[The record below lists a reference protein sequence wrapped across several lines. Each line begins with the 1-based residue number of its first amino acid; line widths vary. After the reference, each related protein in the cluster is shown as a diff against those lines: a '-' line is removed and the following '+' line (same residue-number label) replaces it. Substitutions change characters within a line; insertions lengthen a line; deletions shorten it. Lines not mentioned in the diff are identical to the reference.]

1 MESPSSKRRRI
12 SVAAIRNSGPRGGRS
27 RPQRTRQAADG
38 SAGGSSSSSTP
49 KATGLSNIRQ
59 KILTQLLTLLHKDQH
74 SASARALPGS
84 PAASAAGAGTTPSPP
99 PPPPP
104 SDAAEG
110 GGTGGGGGVSS
121 EEGDGDGDGDGDSD
135 DEFGFLPLPAIHDL
149 PDDDK
154 QTATDLAAEIESCGH
169 DLHHAKG
176 KYKQRMQSIIFNLQ
190 RYKGLRTRVLSGEME
205 PRQLCAASSA
215 EMQMHSTSKSEAS
228 MLARILSAGASKAT
242 LPSGSLTVKVDK
254 KEGGTK
260 MEWFAGK
267 DDDDDENAH
276 ERAMGRHVA
285 AELPPGAHEAE
296 AEAAGAKSSP
306 GWGRRKASAAAGR
319 GGDEGGDAHSSGSGD
334 DSPRRR
340 ASQTAGAI
348 HSGRDVRR
356 DWDSDQAHAHAHGG
370 PTRADAAQAAWKS
383 NQFSA
388 NVSPP
393 GDGRGADR
401 PLGQGHPAR
410 HVRGTPLCHGG
421 VPQAAGSQGRGPSHA
436 APGHVQGRAAVQ
448 AGRGRV
454 CEAAPDG
461 GPPQTAAGQGQV
473 QGHPPGRGADHRA
486 AKQAL
491 RQKDCVQAH
500 RRPPRVIPRNGWPTP
515 VAVGGQAPAQG

>member
-121 EEGDGDGDGDGDSD
+121 EEGDGDGDGDSDSD

-388 NVSPP
+388 NVSRHLVTDEAPTGP
-393 GDGRGADR
+393 SAKDILRAMSAGRRSATEAFRKQQEAKAADLATQPQGTYKDGR
-401 PLGQGHPAR
+401 
-410 HVRGTPLCHGG
+410 LC
-421 VPQAAGSQGRGPSHA
+421 
-436 APGHVQGRAAVQ
+436 
-448 AGRGRV
+448 
-454 CEAAPDG
+454 
-461 GPPQTAAGQGQV
+461 
-473 QGHPPGRGADHRA
+473 
-486 AKQAL
+486 KQAVVAFAKPL
-491 RQKDCVQAH
+491 LMAAH
-500 RRPPRVIPRNGWPTP
+500 RKRQLDKGKFKAILRAVVQTIVQRNKHYDKKI
-515 VAVGGQAPAQG
+515 VSKLIAAHLA